1 MLIFIMFLSLSFP
14 SSGRIED
21 EPAPKKPRM
30 DQIGGMIFPGMAPP
44 MIMPGMAPVVP
55 GMVPPGL
62 VPGPSGWVGLA
73 RFKCSILATCDM
85 TL

>member
-1 MLIFIMFLSLSFP
+1 MAYCSIILMLIIFLSLFSL
-14 SSGRIED
+14 SGRIED

-44 MIMPGMAPVVP
+44 TIMPGMAPVVP

-62 VPGPSGWVGLA
+62 VPGPSG
-73 RFKCSILATCDM
+73 
-85 TL
+85 

>member
-1 MLIFIMFLSLSFP
+1 MFVSLSLFVP
-14 SSGRIED
+14 PSGRIED

-55 GMVPPGL
+55 GMVPHGL
-62 VPGPSGWVGLA
+62 VPGPSG
-73 RFKCSILATCDM
+73 
-85 TL
+85 

>member
-1 MLIFIMFLSLSFP
+1 MFSTIIIFPLFIPSLP
-14 SSGRIED
+14 GRIED

-62 VPGPSGWVGLA
+62 VPGPSG
-73 RFKCSILATCDM
+73 
-85 TL
+85 